1 MVSFLTSS
9 EHICVVVGR
18 QLYGKRTIRKE
29 ERNVLFNGYI
39 LLPYTKHL
47 MLIGE
52 LEALKTALFADDCAI
67 WRASRNT
74 SFLLNKC
81 RTI

>member
-1 MVSFLTSS
+1 MVSFSPDLAPS

-47 MLIGE
+47 MLIKNRG
-52 LEALKTALFADDCAI
+52 TWSTQNCPFY
-67 WRASRNT
+67 
-74 SFLLNKC
+74 
-81 RTI
+81 